1 MAARFLKRFEMMH
14 PDPKFRPLALL
25 LFGLALATAGRAQEM
40 TPAELSPGA
49 KIPAV
54 STTATN
60 IPAGALP
67 QVNGGGAP
75 PPADP
80 GALLLH
86 EAFQLA
92 DQKQLEAALA
102 KVNASIQ
109 ATPKNP
115 KAYALRAAIEVEKKL
130 WDPATKDF
138 QTAIQLDETNPQL
151 KFDLVEVLFMQ
162 KKFDAARPGYVALE
176 PDLFMGDLASYKVFL
191 CDLFGGHEDAAAREL
206 DAFNRVG
213 ENASYYFANAA
224 WLLYHKK
231 REDARAWLTSAA
243 NIYSPHKIQLYATS
257 LNDLGYLPLPPP
269 AH

>member
-1 MAARFLKRFEMMH
+1 MTH

-25 LFGLALATAGRAQEM
+25 LFGLALATAGRAQQM

-49 KIPAV
+49 KSPAPN
-54 STTATN
+54 TTATN
-60 IPAGALP
+60 APAAALP
-67 QVNGGGAP
+67 VANGSDAP

-80 GALLLH
+80 GTLLLH

-92 DQKQLEAALA
+92 DQKQLDAALA
-102 KVNASIQ
+102 KVNASLQ
-109 ATPKNP
+109 AAPKNP

-138 QTAIQLDETNPQL
+138 QAAIQLDETNPQL

-162 KKFDAARPGYVALE
+162 KKYDAARPGYTALE
-176 PDLFMGDLASYKVFL
+176 PDVFMGDLASYKVFL
-191 CDLFGGHEDAAAREL
+191 CDLFGGYEDAAAREL
-206 DAFNRVG
+206 DAFNRTG

-224 WLLYHKK
+224 WLLYHHKK
-231 REDARAWLTSAA
+231 EEARDWLTSAS
-243 NIYSPHKIQLYATS
+243 NIYSPHKIELYATS

-269 AH
+269 HP